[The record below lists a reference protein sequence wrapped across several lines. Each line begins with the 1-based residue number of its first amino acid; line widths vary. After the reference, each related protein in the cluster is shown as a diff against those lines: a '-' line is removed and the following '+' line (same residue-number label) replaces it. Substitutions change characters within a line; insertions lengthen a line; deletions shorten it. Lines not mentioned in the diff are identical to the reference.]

1 MKHLIKGRKLNKT
14 TAHRKAMFSNM
25 ANSMLKHT
33 RIKTTLA
40 KAKEFRRYIERMI
53 TRAKNDTLHNKRI
66 ILRFLRHRTM
76 IEKLFTQI
84 APKFKDRNGGYTRI
98 IKLGRRKNDNAEMA
112 IIEFVEDFSVAPQPE
127 KTETKKKITP
137 EKTDTK

>member
-25 ANSMLKHT
+25 ANSMLKHA
-33 RIKTTLA
+33 RIKTTLP
-40 KAKEFRRYIERMI
+40 KAKELRRYVERMI
-53 TRAKNDTLHNKRI
+53 TRAKEDTLHNKRI

-112 IIEFVEDFSVAPQPE
+112 IIEFVEDFSTSQPE
-127 KTETKKKITP
+127 KSETKKSTTKKID
-137 EKTDTK
+137 EK